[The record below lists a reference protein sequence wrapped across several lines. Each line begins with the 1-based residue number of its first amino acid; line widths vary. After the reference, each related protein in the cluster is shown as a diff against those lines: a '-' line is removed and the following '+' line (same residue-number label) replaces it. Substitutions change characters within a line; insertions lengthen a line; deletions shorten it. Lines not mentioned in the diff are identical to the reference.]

1 MGLRSAAARA
11 LPASR
16 SGAGASTALAY
27 AAAGALAAGL
37 AAWGG
42 GLATGSLRSSV
53 VAVWCFAAAAVGFA
67 LALPLPAAL
76 VSPLYM
82 GVAGWLVD
90 MLPLIVL
97 AGWAAAIARWGLT
110 LLRERRLPRGGRWI
124 WLPLGL
130 VAWTALGAIAITA
143 ADLKHF
149 VLLWGIQV
157 LSSGTMLAVVDALA
171 RPEDRMRL
179 VAGLAG
185 FGIVMSAG
193 AFLQWVGVPIQPLQH
208 EDVSARLEQAYGLDA
223 FPNNV
228 GMVNYVRAVASGAG
242 HLRARLERA
251 RRANPEFPPFAVFK
265 PRFKTFKTE
274 LVVRFSG
281 SARAIEED
289 LARYEITLLYDNIGL
304 APGETVPRMRSFP
317 RNSLTYAGFS
327 AALFPLVFAL
337 LWSPS
342 PGRRRLGAVA
352 LVGSLF
358 GIGFSLARGAWAAVL
373 LGLVLLLLSGALTRT
388 RKRQVV
394 AAFVAGGIVL
404 TVVFLALYG
413 EDPLTARAGAEGS
426 IGTRRV
432 LYEETARS
440 VGGINFLVG
449 FGTETPRGTGGVG
462 RYVPRAGTHST
473 YLNYLFRTGVP
484 GGLAIAAIYVIA
496 FLHARAAS
504 LSGEDRG
511 LAVLVAA
518 SVLVLAGHAVI
529 LSLYVEP
536 IYTLAV
542 SLVLGIAMAGATA
555 LPRSVVPRRSRRRA

>member
-1 MGLRSAAARA
+1 RA
-11 LPASR
+11 W
-16 SGAGASTALAY
+16 LAY
-27 AAAGALAAGL
+27 ASAGALAAGV
-37 AAWGG
+37 AAWAG
-42 GLATGSLRSSV
+42 GLASGSLRSSV
-53 VAVWCFAAAAVGFA
+53 VAVWCFVAAAVGFG
-67 LALPLPAAL
+67 LVLPLPAPL

-90 MLPLIVL
+90 MLPLVVL
-97 AGWAAAIARWGLT
+97 AGWAAVVARWGVGVV
-110 LLRERRLPRGGRWI
+110 RERRLPRGGRWI

-130 VAWTALGAIAITA
+130 VAWTALGAIAISA

-149 VLLWGIQV
+149 LLLWGIQA
-157 LSSGTMLAVVDALA
+157 LSSGTMLAVVDACA
-171 RPEDRMRL
+171 RPEARTKL

-193 AFLQWVGVPIQPLQH
+193 AFLQWVGVPIQPLQE
-208 EDVSARLEQAYGLDA
+208 EDVSARLEAAYGLDA

-228 GMVNYVRAVASGAG
+228 GLVNYVRAVESGAG
-242 HLRARLERA
+242 RLRARLERA
-251 RRANPEFPPFAVFK
+251 RRANPEIPEFAVFK

-281 SARAIEED
+281 SARAVEEE
-289 LARYEITLLYDNIGL
+289 LARYDITLLYDNVGL
-304 APGETVPRMRSFP
+304 APGDTVPRMRSFP

-327 AALFPLVFAL
+327 AGLFPLVFAL
-337 LWSPS
+337 LWSGS
-342 PGRRRLGAVA
+342 TRLRRLGLAA
-352 LVGSLF
+352 LVGALF

-373 LGLVLLLLSGALTRT
+373 LGIVALLLSSALTRA
-388 RKRQVV
+388 RKRGVV
-394 AAFVAGGIVL
+394 AAFIAGGIVL
-404 TVVFLALYG
+404 AAVFVVRYG

-440 VGGINFLVG
+440 VSGINFVVG

-484 GGLAIAAIYVIA
+484 GALAIAALYAIA
-496 FLHARAAS
+496 FMHARAAS
-504 LSGEDRG
+504 RTGPREERA
-511 LAVLVAA
+511 LAALVAA
-518 SVLVLAGHAVI
+518 SVLVLGAHAII

-536 IYTLAV
+536 IYTLSV
-542 SLVLGIAMAGATA
+542 SLVIGIAMAGATA
-555 LPRSVVPRRSRRRA
+555 LPGGVMPRRARAGA